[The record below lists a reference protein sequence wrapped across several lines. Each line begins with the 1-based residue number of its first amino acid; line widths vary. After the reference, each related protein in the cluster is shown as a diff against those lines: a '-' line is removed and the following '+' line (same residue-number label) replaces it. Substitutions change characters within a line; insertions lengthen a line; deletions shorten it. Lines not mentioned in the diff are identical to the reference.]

1 MEGGGK
7 PSGGR
12 IGWFLIFRW
21 LRFARPDRPGP
32 LGVTGAVWAEGI
44 STMREL
50 AIGMREINLT
60 QVLKSANLA
69 ESGGQAKGMIAEGLV
84 KVNGVVET
92 RKRRQMA
99 VGDVVEVEGHEQ
111 VRLVK
116 GGGLGGAERG
126 GTAS

>member
-1 MEGGGK
+1 
-7 PSGGR
+7 
-12 IGWFLIFRW
+12 
-21 LRFARPDRPGP
+21 
-32 LGVTGAVWAEGI
+32 
-44 STMREL
+44 MREL